1 MADNAT
7 IARPYAKAVFDYAQ
21 ESNSFDEW
29 TTVLDQLAVI
39 SSDESFSA
47 LVNDPRVEDSKITEL
62 LIDLSKDV
70 LPAGGTNFITLLV
83 QNERLDSLQDVQQ
96 QYADLVANAKAIVT
110 ADVTTAIAL
119 SEDQKSSLIQALE
132 QRLGQKVVLEET
144 VDAGLIGGAIIKT
157 GDLVIDGTAKGRIE
171 KLTSTLSR

>member
-29 TTVLDQLAVI
+29 TTALNQLAVI
-39 SSDESFSA
+39 SSDESFNT
-47 LVNDPRVEDSKITEL
+47 LVNDPRVENSKVSEL

-70 LPAGGTNFITLLV
+70 LPAGGPNFITLLV
-83 QNERLDSLQDVQQ
+83 QNERLGSLNDIQQ
-96 QYADLVANAKAIVT
+96 QYAELVANAKAIVT

-132 QRLGQKVVLEET
+132 TRLGQKVVLEET
-144 VDAGLIGGAIIKT
+144 IDASLIGGAIVKT

-171 KLTSTLSR
+171 KLTTTLLR

>member
-1 MADNAT
+1 MGSEMCIRD
-7 IARPYAKAVFDYAQ
+7 R
-21 ESNSFDEW
+21 W
-29 TTVLDQLAVI
+29 TTALDQLAVI

-47 LVNDPRVEDSKITEL
+47 VVNDPRVEDSKVTQL

-83 QNERLDSLQDVQQ
+83 QNERLDSLKDVQQ

-119 SEDQKSSLIQALE
+119 SK
-132 QRLGQKVVLEET
+132 
-144 VDAGLIGGAIIKT
+144 IKNHH
-157 GDLVIDGTAKGRIE
+157 LFKR
-171 KLTSTLSR
+171 

>member
-29 TTVLDQLAVI
+29 TTALDQLAVI
-39 SSDESFSA
+39 SVDESFSA
-47 LVNDPRVEDSKITEL
+47 VVNDPRVEDSKVTQL

-132 QRLGQKVVLEET
+132 QRLS
-144 VDAGLIGGAIIKT
+144 LIHI
-157 GDLVIDGTAKGRIE
+157 
-171 KLTSTLSR
+171 

>member
-29 TTVLDQLAVI
+29 ASLLDQLAVI
-39 SSDESFSA
+39 SSDESFDVV
-47 LVNDPRVEDSKITEL
+47 VNDPRVENEKVTAL
-62 LIDLSKDV
+62 LTDLTKDV
-70 LPAGGTNFITLLV
+70 LPNGGTNFINLLV
-83 QNERLDSLQDVQQ
+83 QNERLASLSEVQQ
-96 QYADLVANAKAIVT
+96 QYADLVAKAKAIVT

-119 SEDQKSSLIQALE
+119 TEDQKSSLTSALE
-132 QRLGQKVVLEET
+132 KRLGQKVVLHET
-144 VDAGLIGGAIIKT
+144 VDTDLVGGAVIKT

-171 KLTSTLSR
+171 KLTTALMR

>member
-29 TTVLDQLAVI
+29 TTALDQLAVI
-39 SSDESFSA
+39 SGDESFSA
-47 LVNDPRVEDSKITEL
+47 VVNDPRVEDSKVTQL

-83 QNERLDSLQDVQQ
+83 QNERLDSLHDVQQ
-96 QYADLVANAKAIVT
+96 QYADLVAKAKAIVT

>member
-29 TTVLDQLAVI
+29 TTALDQLAVI
-39 SSDESFSA
+39 SGDESFSA
-47 LVNDPRVEDSKITEL
+47 VVNDPRVEDSKVTQL

-83 QNERLDSLQDVQQ
+83 QNERLDSLHDVQQ
-96 QYADLVANAKAIVT
+96 QYADLVAKAKAIVT

-144 VDAGLIGGAIIKT
+144 IDASLIGGAIVKT